1 VDAGS
6 QPTPWNEQVI
16 GLTGSP
22 DVVPELSRFS
32 VELNFAPRCL
42 AGCGLS
48 TLAGDLH
55 QIWRQTDRAA
65 QELGTSVMAI
75 GILPTITESLLS
87 LANKSKLHRYQAIN
101 EQALQLR
108 QGRPICSEI
117 SGHETLLSKRVGS
130 DSIVRAGH
138 LFGTTRMCQSFRE
151 PPGGRSA

>member
-1 VDAGS
+1 MDAGS

-22 DVVPELSRFS
+22 DVVRELSRFN
-32 VELNFAPRCL
+32 VEFNFARCL
-42 AGCGLS
+42 AGRGLS

-65 QELGTSVMAI
+65 QELGTSVIAI
-75 GILPTITESLLS
+75 GILPPITESLLS
-87 LANKSKLHRYQAIN
+87 LANMSKLHWYQALN
-101 EQALQLR
+101 EQVLR
-108 QGRPICSEI
+108 LRHGRPICLEVSF
-117 SGHETLLSKRVGS
+117 HETLLSKRVGS

-138 LFGTTRMCQSFRE
+138 LFGTTRMCQSLRE